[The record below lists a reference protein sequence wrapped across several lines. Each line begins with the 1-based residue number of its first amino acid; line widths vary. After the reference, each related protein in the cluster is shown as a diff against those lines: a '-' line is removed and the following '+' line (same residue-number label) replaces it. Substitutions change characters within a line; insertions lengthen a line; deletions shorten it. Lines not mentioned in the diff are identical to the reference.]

1 MSSFRQEKKVFQ
13 QDKNASISQF
23 IKDLEISNI
32 TTVIFAEYFYKK
44 YLLLA
49 NKSST
54 TVIFAEYF
62 STKYPLLAN
71 KNFIAVIFAE
81 YFYTKYPLLGN
92 KKFYQNR
99 GQNCVLYY
107 LILRVGKI

>member
-62 STKYPLLAN
+62 
-71 KNFIAVIFAE
+71 
-81 YFYTKYPLLGN
+81 YTKYPLLGN
-92 KKFYQNR
+92 KNFYQNR

-107 LILRVGKI
+107 LTLRVGKI